1 MKLTPIEQVKA
12 GDAFRSE
19 NGRIFIAADETRKH
33 DGCMFDPGDC
43 TVECGGVYGIIITA
57 ELPTV
62 RVLAE
67 TATYFRDYLA
77 AVVTGYEVNGK
88 RAKPEIYDMLAELEG
103 LVGKAEV
110 KV

>member
-1 MKLTPIEQVKA
+1 MKLVPIEQVKA

-33 DGCMFDPGDC
+33 DGCTFDPGDC

-62 RVLAE
+62 RVLEGTACKLRDRLMQEIVSAE
-67 TATYFRDYLA
+67 
-77 AVVTGYEVNGK
+77 VSGG
-88 RAKPEIYDMLAELEG
+88 RAKPEVYDMLHELEG
-103 LVGKAEV
+103 VVGKAEV
-110 KV
+110 RL